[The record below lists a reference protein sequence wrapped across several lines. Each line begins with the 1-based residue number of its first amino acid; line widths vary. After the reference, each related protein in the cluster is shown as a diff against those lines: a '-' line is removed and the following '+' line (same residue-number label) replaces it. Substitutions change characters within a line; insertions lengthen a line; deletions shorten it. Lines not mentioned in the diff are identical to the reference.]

1 MNSGPKMLVI
11 VVVVVVLACQSKGD
25 LAESSVRKCR
35 KRFSVQI
42 LFCLSLS
49 YATCRQFGGHP
60 LAKAG
65 RWKAGRQRELER
77 RRFEEDDSRNKPS
90 ERCSEQ
96 KQLRFF
102 CSFVYVCLY
111 MCVCVFVCWFTMYS
125 LHEIDLEFVSECER
139 LRVSDQPRLSS
150 TTFMC
155 VSAVW
160 IVSIYFFSQ
169 SEAPEGR
176 KEYF

>member
-1 MNSGPKMLVI
+1 VDTHW
-11 VVVVVVLACQSKGD
+11 Q
-25 LAESSVRKCR
+25 
-35 KRFSVQI
+35 
-42 LFCLSLS
+42 
-49 YATCRQFGGHP
+49 RQEG
-60 LAKAG
+60 
-65 RWKAGRQRELER
+65 GRQAGSVSLN
-77 RRFEEDDSRNKPS
+77 EED
-90 ERCSEQ
+90 
-96 KQLRFF
+96 LRKTTAGTSHRRDVASKNNFAF
-102 CSFVYVCLY
+102 SARLY
-111 MCVCVFVCWFTMYS
+111 MCACICVFVCWFTMYS